1 MNSVNLSIV
10 INSPYASYFATRP
23 SSLGIVD
30 TFPLH
35 VQVKAESFGKRN
47 RNSYQSSHLKMA
59 SGIKKFQI
67 VVNQETESTTGSSIS
82 TASINI
88 ISNFTEKNTVSQYR
102 KIIVGFYLIV
112 TISFGANTS
121 MYLAGGL
128 PWDNTNIL
136 TNNPLND
143 TMNFMKLQHL
153 TTNILLNFWDI
164 QEYKANSELNTT

>member
-1 MNSVNLSIV
+1 
-10 INSPYASYFATRP
+10 
-23 SSLGIVD
+23 
-30 TFPLH
+30 
-35 VQVKAESFGKRN
+35 
-47 RNSYQSSHLKMA
+47 
-59 SGIKKFQI
+59 
-67 VVNQETESTTGSSIS
+67 
-82 TASINI
+82 
-88 ISNFTEKNTVSQYR
+88 
-102 KIIVGFYLIV
+102 
-112 TISFGANTS
+112 